1 MGCLLVVLCP
11 NVRDI
16 PEKRIVPIVPEK
28 GYSGWASVLGIQTG
42 VFWKVLA

>member
-1 MGCLLVVLCP
+1 MLLVLCT

-16 PEKRIVPIVPEK
+16 PEKEIVPIVPGK